1 MTLSAQI
8 TMLAAEVASIEQ
20 RLAQSEIDAAEAS
33 AALRRARDAQ
43 AALQARMDAMIAA
56 DGGAREASMWRV
68 LYEAAEQE
76 RMNLLGLIKGEQIP

>member
-33 AALRRARDAQ
+33 AALRSARDAQ

-56 DGGAREASMWRV
+56 DGGAREAAMWRGI
-68 LYEAAEQE
+68 YEASEQE
-76 RMNLLGLIKGEQIP
+76 RMSLLGMIRGEQIP